1 MDYGELDM
9 ILQFDTCVVLLCTF
23 VRIVNDAADEP
34 EEFFTYIIER
44 TPGLDDRIEL
54 DPRTGHVVI
63 TDDDGKCT
71 VYNTSAKNIELN

>member
-9 ILQFDTCVVLLCTF
+9 ILQFDTCDVRQCTF
-23 VRIVNDAADEP
+23 VSIVNDAADEP
-34 EEFFTYIIER
+34 EEGFTYTLER
-44 TPGLDDRIEL
+44 TPGLDARIEL

-71 VYNTSAKNIELN
+71 VIRQVQKTLN